1 MKVYVDGACLRN
13 GQPGASAGVGVFWGN
28 GHPLNISEVVDG
40 EKHTNQIAEIQA
52 ATAAIG
58 IAYQKGFDNLEIYTD
73 SKYVFNGATDW
84 INNKWKV
91 NGWRNARGG
100 TVSNKEDWLNLDRI
114 RMLYEDNFKKEIN
127 WFHVPAHQGNPGNEK
142 ADILARTAA
151 QRQLHS
157 FHQYREESNSDDN
170 SSESDSNYGWHL

>member
-28 GHPLNISEVVDG
+28 GHRLNLSEVVDG

-52 ATAAIG
+52 ATAAIR
-58 IAYQKGFDNLEIYTD
+58 IAYHEDFHNLEIYTD

-100 TVSNKEDWLNLDRI
+100 TVSNKEDWIKLDEI
-114 RMLYEDNFKKEIN
+114 RTKYERDRGSLS
-127 WFHVPAHQGNPGNEK
+127 WHYVPAHQGHYGNEQ
-142 ADILARTAA
+142 ADMLARSAA
-151 QRQLHS
+151 QRQQES
-157 FHQYREESNSDDN
+157 FYQYREESNSDD
-170 SSESDSNYGWHL
+170 D